1 VEGNILKHSSNEEK
15 SERDVRRRKS
25 WKDFRW
31 IFLGILWLS
40 CLLLGYLGFSKYF
53 SAHKISASF
62 LDLIYATIQLVVLES
77 GSITPPIP
85 MEIEIARF
93 ALPTLAAITA
103 ITTLALIFLEQAQQV
118 RLRFIRNHVVICGL
132 GRMGYLLASS
142 FRGRGDDVVVIELDD
157 DNPIIEQTK
166 ARGIIVLSGT
176 ATDTAVLRQA
186 AIHRASSLIAVCG
199 DDRVNAEIAIRA
211 EQIVKTRRLKPLRCS
226 IHIVD
231 PQLYELLVNKELGS
245 KELKTVR
252 LELFNV
258 FDQGAKLL
266 LQEFPPFIPDEEGRG
281 SHILVVG
288 MGNFGES
295 LIVHAGRTWTV
306 EHTDSAHRLKLTI
319 IDRNAE
325 QKCEVLS
332 IRYPQL
338 PKRCELNPLS
348 IEFDS
353 PIFHNADFLFA
364 GGKGADIDII
374 YICLDD
380 DSQGLSVSQA
390 LLRRLPQQ
398 QIPIV
403 IRTQGATS
411 LAGFLS
417 SNDDRGSAFQHVH
430 TFSLLDRTCTPDLLS
445 SGPHEYLARALH
457 EEYARQQAKA
467 GSVEGTAS
475 LNWTQLPEAIK
486 EANRKQV
493 DRIGANLE
501 AVGCRIAPLMDW
513 DSSPIEFTREEIE
526 VIACREHE
534 GWCDDL
540 RQGGWGF
547 APGGRDPKKKTH
559 PDLIEWEQLP
569 ESEKEKNRAP
579 VRELPTFLIR
589 AGYRIDRLG

>member
-1 VEGNILKHSSNEEK
+1 VEGNILKQEER
-15 SERDVRRRKS
+15 SERDGIS
-25 WKDFRW
+25 WKDYRW
-31 IFLGILWLS
+31 ILLGILWLS
-40 CLLLGYLGFSKYF
+40 GLLLGYIGFSKYF
-53 SAHKISASF
+53 WAHEISAST

-77 GSITPPIP
+77 GSITTPIP
-85 MEIEIARF
+85 VEIEIARF

-132 GRMGYLLASS
+132 GRMGYLLAAS
-142 FRGRGDDVVVIELDD
+142 FRGRGDAVVVIELDER
-157 DNPIIEQTK
+157 NPLIEQTK
-166 ARGIIVLSGT
+166 ARGVFVLSGT
-176 ATDTAVLRQA
+176 ATDREVLRKA
-186 AIHRASSLIAVCG
+186 AIHRAASLIAVCG
-199 DDRVNAEIAIRA
+199 DDRVNAEIAIHA
-211 EQIVKTRRLKPLRCS
+211 QQIVKTRRLKPLRCS

-231 PQLYELLVNKELGS
+231 PQLYELLVNKELGNQ
-245 KELKTVR
+245 EFTTVR

-266 LQEFPPFIPDEEGRG
+266 LQEFPPFVPDEEGRG

-295 LIVHAGRTWTV
+295 LIVHAARIWTM
-306 EHTDSAHRLKLTI
+306 EHSDSPHRLKITV

-338 PKRCELNPLS
+338 PKRCELKPLS

-353 PIFHNADFLFA
+353 PTFYRADFLFT
-364 GGKGADIDII
+364 GGEVVDCI

-380 DSQGLSVSQA
+380 DSRGLSASQA

-398 QIPIV
+398 QTPLV
-403 IRTQGATS
+403 IRTQGTAS

-417 SNDDRGSAFQHVH
+417 SSEEGGTVFQHVH
-430 TFSLLDRTCTPDLLS
+430 TYGLLDRTCRPELLS
-445 SGPHEYLARALH
+445 SGPHEYLARALY
-457 EEYARQQAKA
+457 EQYARQQAKA
-467 GSVEGTAS
+467 GSVGESAN
-475 LNWTQLPEAIK
+475 LNWAQLPEAIK

-501 AVGCRIAPLMDW
+501 GVGCRIALLIDW
-513 DSSPIEFTREEIE
+513 DSPPIEFTDEEIE
-526 VIACREHE
+526 VIARREHE

-540 RQGGWGF
+540 RQGGWDF
-547 APGGRDPKKKTH
+547 APGPRNTKKKTH
-559 PDLIEWEQLP
+559 PDLIEWEHLP

-579 VRELPTFLIR
+579 ARELTAFLTR

>member
-1 VEGNILKHSSNEEK
+1 MEGIILKQEERSK
-15 SERDVRRRKS
+15 RDGRRRIS
-25 WKDFRW
+25 WKNYRW
-31 IFLGILWLS
+31 ILLGILWLS
-40 CLLLGYLGFSKYF
+40 GLLLGYIGFSKYF
-53 SAHKISASF
+53 WAHETSVST

-85 MEIEIARF
+85 IEIEIARF

-118 RLRFIRNHVVICGL
+118 RLRYIRNHVVVCGL
-132 GRMGYLLASS
+132 GRMGYLLATS
-142 FRGRGDDVVVIELDD
+142 FRERGDAVVVIELDEH
-157 DNPIIEQTK
+157 NPLIEQTK
-166 ARGIIVLSGT
+166 AHGVFVLSGT
-176 ATDTAVLRQA
+176 ATDRAVLRQA
-186 AIHRASSLIAVCG
+186 AIHRATSLIAVCG

-211 EQIVKTRRLKPLRCS
+211 QQIVKTRRLKPLRCS

-231 PQLYELLVNKELGS
+231 PQLYELLANEELGS
-245 KELKTVR
+245 REFRPIR

-266 LQEFPPFIPDEEGRG
+266 LQEFPPFVPDEEGRG

-295 LIVHAGRTWTV
+295 LVVHAARTWTM
-306 EHTDSAHRLKLTI
+306 EHSDSAHRLKLTV

-325 QKCEVLS
+325 QKREVLS

-338 PKRCELNPLS
+338 HKRCELNPIS

-353 PIFHNADFLFA
+353 PTFHRADFLFA
-364 GGKGADIDII
+364 GEKSAEVDII

-380 DSQGLSVSQA
+380 DSQGLSVSQT
-390 LLRRLPQQ
+390 LLRRLAQQ
-398 QIPIV
+398 QKPIV
-403 IRTQGATS
+403 IRTQGTAS

-417 SNDDRGSAFQHVH
+417 SGDEGGSVFQHVH
-430 TFSLLDRTCTPDLLS
+430 TFDLLDRTCRPELLS

-457 EEYARQQAKA
+457 EQYARQQAKA
-467 GSVEGTAS
+467 GSFSATAS
-475 LNWTQLPEAIK
+475 LNWPQLPEAIK

-513 DSSPIEFTREEIE
+513 DSPPIEFADEEIE
-526 VIACREHE
+526 VIARREHE

-540 RQGGWGF
+540 RQGGWAF
-547 APGGRDPKKKTH
+547 APGSKDTKRKTH
-559 PDLIEWEQLP
+559 PDLIEWEHLP

-579 VRELPTFLIR
+579 VRELPAFLTR